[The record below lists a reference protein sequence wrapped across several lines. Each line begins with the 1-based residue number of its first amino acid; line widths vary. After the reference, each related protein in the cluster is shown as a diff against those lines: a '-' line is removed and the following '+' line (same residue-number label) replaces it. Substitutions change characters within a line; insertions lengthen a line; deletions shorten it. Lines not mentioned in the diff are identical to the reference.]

1 MFSILSNFLLKLSLS
16 IFSFSRYP
24 LIPFKEQIHFNSD
37 FSYLVP
43 FIRLNFAKERIVWL
57 CYFWETRGPS
67 ATCSSFFHNC
77 YLRSL
82 CFFSFK
88 ATNDCQKMILAN
100 LISQLLI
107 SLSFIAYLYSF
118 SSVFLTF
125 PFPCDSIHHCLFHLT
140 EPSSSFEL
148 RTLLFSPSL
157 PISPFPCVSRDI
169 DKFTEKWK
177 LHESQSYELAT
188 PILVHFPDVFG
199 TFCFAADL
207 AANRNA
213 PVDVPRIAT
222 DRDVPRCRV
231 FTCGGRNSRR
241 RRFAGTTRGS
251 GLWNI
256 KTPRETGVTRSPSFS
271 SKWIPAGSP
280 WTGSSVPERTV
291 LDNSGLPARNQLQT
305 IVLPPRSRVC
315 AFIKRVEVVARFYS
329 AR

>member
-125 PFPCDSIHHCLFHLT
+125 PFPCVSIHHCLFHLT

-148 RTLLFSPSL
+148 RTLSPLSL
-157 PISPFPCVSRDI
+157 QVFQFLRFPVFPATSINSPKNENCTNPNP
-169 DKFTEKWK
+169 T
-177 LHESQSYELAT
+177 
-188 PILVHFPDVFG
+188 
-199 TFCFAADL
+199 
-207 AANRNA
+207 
-213 PVDVPRIAT
+213 
-222 DRDVPRCRV
+222 
-231 FTCGGRNSRR
+231 NSRLQ
-241 RRFAGTTRGS
+241 FSYIFPMYS
-251 GLWNI
+251 GLSALLLI
-256 KTPRETGVTRSPSFS
+256 SLLIEMH
-271 SKWIPAGSP
+271 
-280 WTGSSVPERTV
+280 
-291 LDNSGLPARNQLQT
+291 QLM
-305 IVLPPRSRVC
+305 SRG
-315 AFIKRVEVVARFYS
+315 
-329 AR
+329 